1 MVDEVLSLEDAGH
14 RGRIL
19 ALSRRGQLPQPHGP
33 RREMRLDAADIPFG
47 THLSWLMRWLRAEA
61 RSAVAWQDLIDAVR
75 PHVPE
80 VWASLPPEARRRFLR
95 HARPW
100 WDSHR
105 HRMAPSVARRI
116 AAALDDGRLE
126 VVAGRVIEQVGE
138 PGGATVAWRPRGSNG
153 TVRRRFAEVVDCTGP
168 RQGPIARDPL
178 LGALILSGV
187 ARPDAFG
194 IGIEVSPTLR
204 VRTASGAPHARGIL
218 AIGPIT
224 GALGWETY
232 AVPEIRRQCARV
244 ACELAAIAM
253 AGASVRRR
261 PFRYAPG

>member
-1 MVDEVLSLEDAGH
+1 MDHDRRMSRKEKAQEEVPVLGL
-14 RGRIL
+14 
-19 ALSRRGQLPQPHGP
+19 GQQRTL
-33 RREMRLDAADIPFG
+33 AAD
-47 THLSWLMRWLRAEA
+47 
-61 RSAVAWQDLIDAVR
+61 
-75 PHVPE
+75 
-80 VWASLPPEARRRFLR
+80 
-95 HARPW
+95 
-100 WDSHR
+100 
-105 HRMAPSVARRI
+105 
-116 AAALDDGRLE
+116 
-126 VVAGRVIEQVGE
+126 
-138 PGGATVAWRPRGSNG
+138 
-153 TVRRRFAEVVDCTGP
+153 AEVVDCTGP

-204 VRTASGAPHARGIL
+204 VRTASGAPHSRGIL

-244 ACELAAIAM
+244 ASELATIAM